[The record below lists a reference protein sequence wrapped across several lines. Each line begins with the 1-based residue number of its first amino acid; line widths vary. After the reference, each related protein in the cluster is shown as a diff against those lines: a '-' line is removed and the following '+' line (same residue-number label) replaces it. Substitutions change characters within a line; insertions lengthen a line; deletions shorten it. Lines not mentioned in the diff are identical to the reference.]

1 MLTDVQS
8 LAAFLYMR
16 MAEQMPEDAE
26 DEWFLQSESAGEL
39 LSTQLPRLELFIQR
53 TEELLLELETL
64 VLDPNEPASPQYM
77 TLFYDAAKDTF
88 DHDKTLLRTY
98 FMWLYYVLYN
108 QSSGSRWG
116 EMVDIM
122 GVGPFNE
129 MVRDRFQNLRF
140 YS

>member
-1 MLTDVQS
+1 
-8 LAAFLYMR
+8 MR

-26 DEWFLQSESAGEL
+26 DEWFLQSESTYDL
-39 LSTQLPRLELFIQR
+39 LSTQFSRLERFIQR
-53 TEELLLELETL
+53 TEELVLELETL

-88 DHDKTLLRTY
+88 DHDKTQLRTY

-122 GVGPFNE
+122 GVAPFND